1 MARKVLPKRGRKS
14 LVFND
19 LRRRAARRRK
29 SLMVNDLRWCRD
41 YFVNAFSGWPIAF
54 AAFVIYIFHQTIN
67 QTFFCPVES
76 FFFKGWIFSP
86 VRFSVT
92 IFLFHNL

>member
-29 SLMVNDLRWCRD
+29 SLMVNDLR
-41 YFVNAFSGWPIAF
+41 
-54 AAFVIYIFHQTIN
+54 
-67 QTFFCPVES
+67 
-76 FFFKGWIFSP
+76 
-86 VRFSVT
+86 
-92 IFLFHNL
+92 